1 MERIRLT
8 HAFRRY
14 WAAELWGDVFN
25 SLLNLP
31 DARTRPPCA
40 RLAQR
45 ILDHLAAHPGLQQRA
60 QAELAQQ
67 ASRPPLACVSRV
79 VVFRFLNCIWQM
91 LCVVLRR

>member
-1 MERIRLT
+1 M
-8 HAFRRY
+8 F
-14 WAAELWGDVFN
+14 D

-31 DARTRPPCA
+31 DARARPPCA

-67 ASRPPLACVSRV
+67 ASQLPLATFAGWLLADFCCEVHNADVMRAPKTVSARAQGC
-79 VVFRFLNCIWQM
+79 L
-91 LCVVLRR
+91 

>member
-1 MERIRLT
+1 MRLR

-14 WAAELWGDVFN
+14 WAVELWSDVFD

-45 ILDHLAAHPGLQQRA
+45 IVDHLAEHPGLQQRA

-67 ASRPPLACVSRV
+67 ASRPPPCSCFEGVNICTLLLVHAHPDYPV
-79 VVFRFLNCIWQM
+79 I
-91 LCVVLRR
+91 

>member
-1 MERIRLT
+1 MERIRLR

-14 WAAELWGDVFN
+14 WAAELWGDVFD
-25 SLLNLP
+25 SLLKLP

-45 ILDHLAAHPGLQQRA
+45 ILDHLAAHPGLQQRV

-67 ASRPPLACVSRV
+67 ASRLPGTSLAHV
-79 VVFRFLNCIWQM
+79 
-91 LCVVLRR
+91 